1 MAPAVVLH
9 TRCVAEG
16 ATAGAGHDGRL
27 QEQGQSV
34 IHRLGL
40 SEQMDDVDVG
50 RRLDLLLE
58 DLARLRMV
66 SGVATDPAPLDS
78 LAERGAHHG
87 VNAMDACGRQ
97 RRAVPAVLVVTRRPG
112 CTRSVMRAR
121 RALALLAAA
130 ARAMLGARCERAKP
144 VRASTAASGELG
156 VQDVEGCAW

>member
-1 MAPAVVLH
+1 
-9 TRCVAEG
+9 VAERT
-16 ATAGAGHDGRL
+16 TADAGHDGKL
-27 QEQGQSV
+27 QERGQTV

-50 RRLDLLLE
+50 RRLDLLLLE
-58 DLARLRMV
+58 VLARLRMV